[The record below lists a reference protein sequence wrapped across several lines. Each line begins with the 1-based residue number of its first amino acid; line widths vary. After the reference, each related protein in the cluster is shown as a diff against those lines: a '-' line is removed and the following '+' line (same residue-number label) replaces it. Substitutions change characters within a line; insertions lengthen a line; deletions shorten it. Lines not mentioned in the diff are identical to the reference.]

1 MNVGK
6 TAVTS
11 TLILLLAPAAWAED
25 SFFHLPIASLTFSEG
40 ALPARSESSNFR
52 RWQTLPA
59 LQPYAVLDGEGE
71 VFIGGDGLQPWSPP
85 GRLYENSPHAVRGA
99 AGKNP
104 SRYLF
109 IPKTDLSGMAPL
121 KFTIAA
127 ARAN

>member
-1 MNVGK
+1 MNMGK

-71 VFIGGDGLQPWSPP
+71 VFIGGGGGLPRAPP
-85 GRLYENSPHAVRGA
+85 RRPYARNTHSISAGA
-99 AGKNP
+99 G
-104 SRYLF
+104 
-109 IPKTDLSGMAPL
+109 GE
-121 KFTIAA
+121 AA
-127 ARAN
+127 DPAL